1 MLELSGSEKIMAS
14 LKKGLTTTAD
24 LANGLSWTAYDIEMR
39 SAAPNE
45 LAATLGTWE

>member
-24 LANGLSWTAYDIEMR
+24 LANGLSWTACDIDEER
-39 SAAPNE
+39 RAKRARGDGLE
-45 LAATLGTWE
+45 